1 MGFMGDGFGR
11 FRSSGVIYRA
21 TCGTTTTAGYT
32 QHWIIAP
39 PLTMSDGPRK
49 TWLSTKPREDPHN
62 PAVAQ
67 PASLGIFLLENPD
80 ESNTGIITDPF
91 HRTGPAVRPT
101 DTR

>member
-1 MGFMGDGFGR
+1 MGDGFGR

-49 TWLSTKPREDPHN
+49 TWASTKPREDPGQKL
-62 PAVAQ
+62 AAAQ
-67 PASLGIFLLENPD
+67 PASLDGFEKDGIGVCRFDGQGDLGD
-80 ESNTGIITDPF
+80 AGS
-91 HRTGPAVRPT
+91 R
-101 DTR
+101 

>member
-39 PLTMSDGPRK
+39 PLTMSDRPRK
-49 TWLSTKPREDPHN
+49 TWVSTNPREDPRDHALSALASVGSN
-62 PAVAQ
+62 VARSRPLTPGVRQ
-67 PASLGIFLLENPD
+67 TRMTHVENT
-80 ESNTGIITDPF
+80 SSSF
-91 HRTGPAVRPT
+91 C
-101 DTR
+101 